1 MPLGE
6 PGTVDPALYAKEP
19 GRSLILPAHQIIGR
33 QPLVPG
39 VDTAVACEPTAAS
52 IGHGLVAP
60 GEH

>member
-1 MPLGE
+1 M
-6 PGTVDPALYAKEP
+6 DPALYAKEP
-19 GRSLILPAHQIIGR
+19 GRSLTLPAHQIVGR
-33 QPLVPG
+33 QTLVPG